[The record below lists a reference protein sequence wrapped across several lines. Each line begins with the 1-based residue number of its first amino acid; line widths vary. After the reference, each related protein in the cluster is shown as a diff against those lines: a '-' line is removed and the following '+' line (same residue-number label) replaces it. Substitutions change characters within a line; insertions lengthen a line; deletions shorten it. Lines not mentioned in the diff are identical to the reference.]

1 MWSPLQNA
9 LLMEEKKQDDL
20 RGTEKF
26 AMASRLTERKLDEAS
41 GPLIIPGNVF
51 AHSLQENRFRE
62 VVVCG

>member
-1 MWSPLQNA
+1 
-9 LLMEEKKQDDL
+9 MEEKKQDDL